1 MSEEINQEKST
12 TKRRRRSKKAAAPV
26 VTEETRSIPVEEVKE
41 EAAEKEIELN
51 FGSSYEKEIDAIIEE
66 EVVAKAPEPAPTP
79 EPEPEPI
86 PEPKPA
92 PVVSK
97 PPERPQAAR
106 DKNQGLTQSLYGIGK
121 IKYRMR
127 NRRTGGQS

>member
-1 MSEEINQEKST
+1 MTEEINQEKST

-26 VTEETRSIPVEEVKE
+26 VTKETPSTPVEEVKE

-79 EPEPEPI
+79 EPEPI

-97 PPERPQAAR
+97 QPERPQAAR

-127 NRRTGGQS
+127 NRRNGGQS